1 VNKQR
6 VCLSASIIEGTKQQE
21 NPLFKLS
28 WIFPIVAFVLGLA
41 LASGQALAQDK
52 WPSKPI
58 RFVVPWPPGGASDV
72 TARILGQKLQQA
84 FGQPV
89 VVENHPGGNGI
100 IALELVAKSPADGYT
115 ILMANS
121 GPNAINPVLYEKLPY
136 DAIKDF
142 APITLTTMVPLILT
156 VSPTVDVKSV
166 KELLAYAKAHPGQLN
181 MASPGQTTVGGMAV
195 DLLKYMTGIDVL
207 HVVYKGDSPAI
218 TALLAGQVQVM
229 LPTVIAITAH
239 IKSGRLRALAVA
251 SAKRISSMPDLPTMD
266 EAGVPGFEADSWGG
280 VMVPAGTPPAVV
292 QRLHAEIVRILK
304 MPDVAE
310 RLHSLGAEIVGGTP
324 EEFTAYLKSEIDKW
338 GKVARSTNSKLVY

>member
-1 VNKQR
+1 MNKQR

>member
-1 VNKQR
+1 MEQKR
-6 VCLSASIIEGTKQQE
+6 KWMPRMSSILSMLGLA
-21 NPLFKLS
+21 
-28 WIFPIVAFVLGLA
+28 LGLA
-41 LASGQALAQDK
+41 LAGAQTIAQEK

-72 TARILGQKLQQA
+72 TARVLGQKLQEA

-89 VVENHPGGNGI
+89 VIENRVGGNGI

-156 VSPTVDVKSV
+156 VNPEVEAKSV

-195 DLLKYMTGIDVL
+195 DLLKSMSGIDVQ
-207 HVVYKGDSPAI
+207 HVIYKGDSPAI
-218 TALLAGQVQVM
+218 TALLAGQVQIM
-229 LPTVIAITAH
+229 FPTVIAITAH
-239 IKSGRLRALAVA
+239 VKSGRLRPLAVA
-251 SAKRISSMPDLPTMD
+251 SAKRISAMPDLPTMN

-292 QRLHAEIVRILK
+292 QRLNAEIVRILK

-310 RLHSLGAEIVGGTP
+310 RLRGLGAEIVGGTP
-324 EEFTAYLKSEIDKW
+324 DEFAAYLKSEIDKW

>member
-1 VNKQR
+1 MHKQR
-6 VCLSASIIEGTKQQE
+6 VCSSASIIGGTKQKK
-21 NPLFKLS
+21 NNMLKLS
-28 WIFPIVAFVLGLA
+28 WIVSMAAFALGFA
-41 LASGQALAQDK
+41 LASGQAMAQDK

-84 FGQPV
+84 LGQPV

-156 VSPTVDVKSV
+156 VNPAVDVRSV
-166 KELLAYAKAHPGQLN
+166 KELLTYAKAHPGKLN

-207 HVVYKGDSPAI
+207 HVIYKGDSPAI

-251 SAKRISSMPDLPTMD
+251 SAKRLSSMPDLPTMD

-292 QRLHAEIVRILK
+292 QRLHTEIVRILK

-310 RLHSLGAEIVGGTP
+310 RLHSLGAEIIGSTP
-324 EEFTAYLKSEIDKW
+324 EEFAAYLKSEIDKW

>member
-1 VNKQR
+1 MDEQG
-6 VCLSASIIEGTKQQE
+6 VCLPAPIIEGTRQQK
-21 NPLFKLS
+21 NSILKLS
-28 WIFPIVAFVLGLA
+28 WIFSMVAFVLGLA
-41 LASGQALAQDK
+41 IASDQSMAQDK
-52 WPSKPI
+52 WPSKSI

-84 FGQPV
+84 LGQPV

-156 VSPTVDVKSV
+156 VNPTVDVKNV
-166 KELLAYAKAHPGQLN
+166 KELLTYAKAHPGELN

-207 HVVYKGDSPAI
+207 HVIYKGDSPAI

-310 RLHSLGAEIVGGTP
+310 RLHSLGAEIIGGTP
-324 EEFTAYLKSEIDKW
+324 EEFAAYLKSEIDKW

>member
-1 VNKQR
+1 MDKQR
-6 VCLSASIIEGTKQQE
+6 VCLPAPIIEGTKQQK
-21 NPLFKLS
+21 NSMLKLS
-28 WIFPIVAFVLGLA
+28 RIFSVVAFALGLA
-41 LASGQALAQDK
+41 IANGQSMAQDK
-52 WPSKPI
+52 WPSKSI

-84 FGQPV
+84 LGQPV

-156 VSPTVDVKSV
+156 VNPTVDVKSV
-166 KELLAYAKAHPGQLN
+166 KELLTYAKAHPGQLN

-207 HVVYKGDSPAI
+207 HVIYKGDSPAI
-218 TALLAGQVQVM
+218 TALLAGQVQIM

-280 VMVPAGTPPAVV
+280 VMVPAATPPAVV

-324 EEFTAYLKSEIDKW
+324 EEFAAYLKSEIDKW